1 MHCDET
7 VVQCSL
13 PFTIYKLR
21 QSNLSE
27 VESFSFS
34 QTQMGS
40 VTVAVT
46 HKDKVW
52 LGTFHG
58 DRMASFDNAN

>member
-1 MHCDET
+1 
-7 VVQCSL
+7 
-13 PFTIYKLR
+13 
-21 QSNLSE
+21 
-27 VESFSFS
+27 
-34 QTQMGS
+34 
-40 VTVAVT
+40 VAVT